1 MQTSSFPTTTAGVV
15 SSSVGSINH
24 VPRDGCMLR
33 VIAETM
39 STSPKTVEGRERAH
53 AGDPGGSW
61 WFLSLW
67 GAPHL
72 GHDVASS
79 CEGKETSFSKD
90 VNQRRVNVSPRVEK
104 VKKTYP

>member
-1 MQTSSFPTTTAGVV
+1 
-15 SSSVGSINH
+15 
-24 VPRDGCMLR
+24 
-33 VIAETM
+33 
-39 STSPKTVEGRERAH
+39 
-53 AGDPGGSW
+53 
-61 WFLSLW
+61 
-67 GAPHL
+67 L